1 MTLIWL
7 SAAETIVGAG
17 GVAWGDGDAWVA
29 NTDAPQLAA
38 SNKQDSFIV
47 FMLVISFKVLP

>member
-7 SAAETIVGAG
+7 SAAETIVGGA

-29 NTDAPQLAA
+29 NTDVPKLTA
-38 SNKQDSFIV
+38 SNKQNSFIV
-47 FMLVISFKVLP
+47 FMFVISFKVLP